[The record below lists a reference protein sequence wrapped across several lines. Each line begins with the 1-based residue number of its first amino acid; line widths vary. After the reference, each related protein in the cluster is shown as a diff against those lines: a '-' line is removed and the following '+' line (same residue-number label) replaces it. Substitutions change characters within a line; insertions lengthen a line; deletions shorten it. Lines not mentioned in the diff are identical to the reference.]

1 MHDVHRLR
9 VLFVVSEL
17 APWVKTGGLGE
28 VAATLPVALHA
39 LGIDV
44 RLLVPGYP
52 SLLQALPHACA
63 VADFA
68 HLGGVLPRASLRA
81 AETPAGIPLFIVECP
96 RLYARPGG
104 PYHDNKGMEWR
115 DNHLRFGLLSRVAAA
130 IAGGVDEIGWRPA
143 IVHCHDWQT
152 GLAPAY
158 LHYHAPHAARTV
170 CSIHNVAYQGLFP
183 PRTLEE
189 LGLPPQAFAIDGVEY
204 HGKLSFLKAGI
215 QYADRLTTVSP
226 TYAREIQTE
235 EFGCGLDGL
244 LRSRAGVLC
253 GILNGIDTQ
262 DWNPA
267 TDVHLAQPYDGS
279 CLESKVVN
287 KSALQQR
294 VRLPVTDDVPLLGV
308 VSRLTHQKGLD
319 LLLDVAQDVIKQP
332 AQIAVL
338 GTGEKALAAKFT
350 ALARTHRERCAAV
363 IGFDE
368 PLAHLIEAG
377 ADILVMPSRYEP
389 CGLNQMY
396 SLRYG
401 TPPVV
406 RATGGLADTVVDCNE
421 RTVQNGTANGFVFEE
436 PTPAALRKALN
447 RAVATWRDRVAWRK
461 LQRNGMRIDFSWEAS
476 ALRYRDLYRALI

>member
-1 MHDVHRLR
+1 MQDAHRLR

-28 VAATLPVALHA
+28 VAATLPAALRA
-39 LGIDV
+39 LGVDV
-44 RLLVPGYP
+44 RVLVPGYP
-52 SLLQALPHACA
+52 AVLHALPHAGA
-63 VADFA
+63 AADFP
-68 HLGGVLPRASLRA
+68 HLGGVLPRALLRA
-81 AETPAGIPLFIVECP
+81 AETPAGIPLFVVECP
-96 RLYARPGG
+96 QLYTRPGG
-104 PYHDNKGMEWR
+104 LYQDNNGVDWP

-130 IAGGVDEIGWRPA
+130 IASGVDEIGWRPA

-170 CSIHNVAYQGLFP
+170 CSIHNVAYQGVFP
-183 PRTLEE
+183 PRTLQE
-189 LGLPPQAFAIDGVEY
+189 LGLPPQAFAINGVEY

-235 EFGCGLDGL
+235 AFGFGLDGL
-244 LRSRAGVLC
+244 LRSRADVLC
-253 GILNGIDTQ
+253 GILNGIDTRR
-262 DWNPA
+262 WNPA
-267 TDVHLAQPYDGS
+267 TDDYLVQRYDGS
-279 CLESKVVN
+279 CVESKVAN
-287 KSALQQR
+287 KSALQRR

-308 VSRLTHQKGLD
+308 LSRFTHQKGLD
-319 LLLDVAQDVIKQP
+319 LLLDVAQKVIRQP
-332 AQIAVL
+332 AQIVVL
-338 GTGEKALAAKFT
+338 GEGEKALAAKFM
-350 ALARTHRERCAAV
+350 ALARAHRERCAAV
-363 IGFDE
+363 IRFDE

-377 ADILVMPSRYEP
+377 ADIFVMPSRYEP

-421 RTVQNGTANGFVFEE
+421 RTVQEGTANGFVFEE
-436 PTPAALRKALN
+436 PTPAALLKALD
-447 RAVATWRDRVAWRK
+447 RAVTTWRDRVAWRR
-461 LQRNGMRIDFSWEAS
+461 LQRNGMRMDFGWEAS